1 MDFVGLVGA
10 WGTAR
15 ARPFS
20 SMVRTTEGR
29 WTRGFMASEMESSG
43 VTPTRFSGD
52 PERAIWA
59 MPLRDS
65 VEALLEAELRG
76 LVAPVVLHLRSVWR
90 PVGVVDDERLGAAL
104 SLRLL
109 STSSI
114 VGLGFIPRLLGRSEG

>member
-1 MDFVGLVGA
+1 VGLVGA

-15 ARPFS
+15 AEPFAS
-20 SMVRTTEGR
+20 IVRTTEGR
-29 WTRGFMASEMESSG
+29 WTRGFMASEMESRG

-52 PERAIWA
+52 PERASWPRL
-59 MPLRDS
+59 PLRDS

-76 LVAPVVLHLRSVWR
+76 LLAPMVLHLLSIWR
-90 PVGVVDDERLGAAL
+90 PLPVGVVDEREGAAL

-114 VGLGFIPRLLGRSEG
+114 VGLAFIPRLLGRREG

>member
-1 MDFVGLVGA
+1 
-10 WGTAR
+10 
-15 ARPFS
+15 
-20 SMVRTTEGR
+20 MVRTTEGR

-90 PVGVVDDERLGAAL
+90 PVGVVDERDGAAL

-114 VGLGFIPRLLGRSEG
+114 VGLTFIPRLLGRSEG